1 MEVNLELIFL
11 VFAYLFFINTVGMVL
26 MYRDKKRA
34 IKGEW
39 RIKEKTL
46 FNIALLGGSVGILLG
61 GKRFRHKT
69 HHKSFKYGIPVI
81 ITFQIALFIFAFYF
95 FQNNPFY

>member
-11 VFAYLFFINTVGMVL
+11 VFVYLFFINTVGMVL
-26 MYRDKKRA
+26 MYLDKKKA

-46 FNIALLGGSVGILLG
+46 FKIALLGGSVGILLG
-61 GKRFRHKT
+61 GQQFRHKT

-81 ITFQIALFIFAFYF
+81 ITFQIALIIFAIYF
-95 FQNNPFY
+95 LQNNPI